1 MKVGDLV
8 RLVGMGNN
16 EINGDLALILEVT
29 MGVHVNVYRCMLQK
43 TGERTL
49 IYGYHLEKIP

>member
-16 EINGDLALILEVT
+16 EINGDLVLILYVLPRI
-29 MGVHVNVYRCMLQK
+29 HVNVYRCILQK
-43 TGERTL
+43 TGERVW
-49 IYGYHLEKIP
+49 INGYHLEKIP